1 MDEIPDYS
9 NVVIRPPL
17 AWALAISAGFVID
30 AFLHLPFV
38 PPTLLVTSLGG
49 AIFALGFFLAIWAV
63 VTIRRAG
70 TNIETSK
77 PTRKIVSSGP
87 FSYMR
92 NPVYTGMFL
101 GEIGLAVAFST
112 LWLLIML
119 APFYLVIRYGVVA
132 REEAYLER
140 KFGQDY
146 LDYKSRVPRWPWS

>member
-1 MDEIPDYS
+1 MDEIPDHS

-30 AFLHLPFV
+30 AFLPVLFL
-38 PPTLLVTSLGG
+38 PPTLLITSLGG
-49 AIFALGFFLAIWAV
+49 VIFALGFFLAIWGV

-70 TNIETSK
+70 THIETSK

-87 FSYMR
+87 FGYIR

-101 GEIGLAVAFST
+101 GEIGLAVTFDT